1 MFSGMGKLAT
11 DTGFVARLN
20 EVCDDMKLPAKHGR
34 QTALAKVFGVTQ
46 GATKKWLSGTS
57 WPGFDHIVA
66 ICEWAGVNVNW
77 LVMGAGP
84 KRNDVVETKVLVLG
98 EALESMSQ
106 PDREQVLDFL
116 AFKFEKSADLFVGE
130 RLARYMTMIDAFKKD
145 RDGLR

>member
-1 MFSGMGKLAT
+1 MFRTMEKTTSQ
-11 DTGFVARLN
+11 TGFVARLN
-20 EVCDDMKLPAKHGR
+20 EVCDDMKLPTKHGR

-46 GATKKWLSGTS
+46 GATKKWLSGAS
-57 WPGFDHIVA
+57 WPGFDNIVA

-98 EALESMSQ
+98 EALEAMPQ